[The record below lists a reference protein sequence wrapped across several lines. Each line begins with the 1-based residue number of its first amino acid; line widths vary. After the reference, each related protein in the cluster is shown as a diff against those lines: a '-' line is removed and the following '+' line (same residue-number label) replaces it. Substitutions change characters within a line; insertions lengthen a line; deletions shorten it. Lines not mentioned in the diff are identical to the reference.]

1 MLNKLPRVSINLHA
15 QPAGTTVIAI
25 KFKLSAIFAAA
36 AAAADQMKAELY
48 ISASSWFTLLQLMLR
63 CPWYAPSLLAF
74 AESSFQRL
82 CTI

>member
-15 QPAGTTVIAI
+15 QPVGTTVIAI

-36 AAAADQMKAELY
+36 AAAGQLKAELY